1 MPHPI
6 PEIKDQNMTRT
17 SCKIK
22 FNLDTF
28 LLLNFF
34 VPLQSSMNS
43 MLEKINDRS
52 NKIET
57 HNERTIVKNEAR
69 VKVPMQLV
77 DTARLSLLC
86 ATHKEDFLNGFDLN
100 FRDERLPQGS
110 VRSYVHEKLQVIH
123 HQNIQIEDHPTD
135 FVSRLGVILGESK
148 DSRQRLMVQSESRI
162 ENNVNKN
169 IELESRLQ
177 IIRSRQLM
185 DDWDKLFP
193 GKSGS

>member
-1 MPHPI
+1 
-6 PEIKDQNMTRT
+6 
-17 SCKIK
+17 
-22 FNLDTF
+22 
-28 LLLNFF
+28 
-34 VPLQSSMNS
+34 MNS